1 MAQLTLPKNSKIDKA
16 AGKTFKAPAGAKNVR
31 AFKIYRYDPDSQAN
45 PRVEWTWTPA
55 ARWCWTR

>member
-31 AFKIYRYDPDSQAN
+31 AFKIYRYDPDTQAN
-45 PRVEWTWTPA
+45 PRVDTYEV
-55 ARWCWTR
+55 